1 MGGATMQNIDVDQLG
16 PVDYLVI
23 EFPGE
28 EANLSNVIAAE
39 LTALTE
45 TDTVRVLDLLLLC
58 KRTDG
63 TVETCELREA
73 ADSEVG
79 RLRALEAELAVL
91 LAEEDIEE
99 IGRSME
105 AGSRAAVLVWENRW
119 AAPFGAAVRRAG
131 GPPVTTG
138 RIPTQ

>member
-45 TDTVRVLDLLLLC
+45 TDTVRVLDLLLLR

-63 TVETCELREA
+63 TAETCELREA
-73 ADSEVG
+73 TDSEVG
-79 RLRALEAELAVL
+79 RLRALGAELAVRR
-91 LAEEDIEE
+91 AEEDVEGV
-99 IGRSME
+99 GRSME
-105 AGSRAAVLVWENRW
+105 GGSRAAGRGSENR
-119 AAPFGAAVRRAG
+119 
-131 GPPVTTG
+131 
-138 RIPTQ
+138 